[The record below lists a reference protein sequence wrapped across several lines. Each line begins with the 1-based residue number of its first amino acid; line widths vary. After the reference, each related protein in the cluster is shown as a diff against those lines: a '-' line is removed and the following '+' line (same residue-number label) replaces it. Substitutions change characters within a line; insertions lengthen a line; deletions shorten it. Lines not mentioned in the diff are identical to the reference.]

1 MTWTKAK
8 TAIVA
13 SAVVLLAA
21 TTTTIIVFEKHK
33 AAGSWR
39 VASINWNDEDTVLAR
54 VPPQVLIL
62 PAKFSEKEVG
72 YGPAGEFGAMVD
84 GKMIGIG
91 VPIASIIKIAFSDAE
106 HNWGYSART
115 IISPDIPS
123 GRYDFIAT
131 LTNGNAEALQEEVK
145 KQFGVVGKIEKRET
159 DVLVL
164 KLSNPGVQG
173 FQPPNSTR
181 SRMNVGPNV
190 HQINQATNKGS
201 FFAFFDLTF
210 DQSRLKDLLEKQ
222 FQLPI
227 VDETGLTNQY
237 DFSYTL
243 PDQRSSDKEHNLA
256 TKKVLLD
263 QLGLELVPGREPV
276 EMLVVEKEH

>member
-1 MTWTKAK
+1 MKRTK
-8 TAIVA
+8 TGIVL
-13 SAVVLLAA
+13 SLGVLLATGIA
-21 TTTTIIVFEKHK
+21 TITVKQFEEHK
-33 AAGSWR
+33 AGDSWR
-39 VASINWNDEDTVLAR
+39 VASINWNDEDKVLAR

-62 PAKFSEKEVG
+62 PAKFSEKDVG
-72 YGPAGEFGAMVD
+72 YGPAGEFGAMLD

-145 KQFGVVGKIEKRET
+145 KQFGVIGRIEARET

-164 KLSNPGVQG
+164 KLSNPGAQG

-181 SRMNVGPNV
+181 GRMNVGPNV
-190 HQINQATNKGS
+190 HEINSATNKGS

-210 DQSRLKDLLEKQ
+210 DQSRLKDLLENQ

-227 VDETGLTNQY
+227 VDETGLTDRY

-243 PDQRSSDKEHNLA
+243 PGQRSSDKEHNLA

-263 QLGLELVPGREPV
+263 QLGLELVPDTRTN
-276 EMLVVEKEH
+276 EMLVVEMER